1 MRISINQVTKMM
13 RLHQKQVAIY
23 FIFNIFNINYLYLN
37 LAESE
42 KLSRDFEKL
51 EINTKNGK

>member
-1 MRISINQVTKMM
+1 MM
-13 RLHQKQVAIY
+13 RLHQKQVIPQKQ
-23 FIFNIFNINYLYLN
+23 FILFSIFFNINYLHLN

-42 KLSRDFEKL
+42 KLSEDFEKL